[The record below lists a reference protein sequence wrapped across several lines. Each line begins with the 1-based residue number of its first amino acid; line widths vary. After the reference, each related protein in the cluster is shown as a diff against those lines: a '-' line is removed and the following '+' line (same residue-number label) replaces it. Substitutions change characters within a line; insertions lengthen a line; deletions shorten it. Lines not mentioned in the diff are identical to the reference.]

1 MAITYNNTDGAIG
14 VFDGG
19 TPRTITFKAR
29 ENISGGYWVNGSSA
43 NAVVGSDASTYVSS
57 DIEGNTVKTQ
67 VGSNVIGLCLQDTAS
82 GAYGTAARRGDFL
95 LPCLSG
101 TKIGSVFAGQGVL
114 AGSAGTVVAN
124 TSGTG
129 IPLATAAGIKM
140 LPVGRSMTTGGDG
153 GDASFV
159 MVSLNI

>member
-1 MAITYNNTDGAIG
+1 MAITYENTDGAIG
-14 VFDGG
+14 LFDGG

-29 ENISGGYWVNGSSA
+29 EDIPGGYWVLGSSA
-43 NAVVGSDASTYVSS
+43 NAVVGSGTATYATS
-57 DIEGNTVKTQ
+57 DIEGYTASTQ
-67 VGSNVIGLCLQDTAS
+67 VGSNPIGLCIATTAS
-82 GAYGTAARRGDFL
+82 GTYGTAARRGDFL
-95 LPCLSG
+95 LPALSG
-101 TKIGSVFAGQGVL
+101 TKIGSIFAGQGVL